1 MLGGKGYFKG
11 STILVS
17 GPAGT
22 GKTSFAATL
31 ARAASER
38 GKRCLYFAFEESPDQ
53 LVRNMRSVGVDL
65 QRHVKAGTLD
75 IHASRPTAYGLEL
88 HLVTMHKI
96 ISQRRP
102 DLVIVDPITNLIR
115 VGTLLETQAMIIRL
129 IDFLKMR
136 GTTTFF
142 TSLTGGGDDIEQSE
156 VGISSLIDTWLKL
169 EVVQSGG
176 ERNRTVAIIKSRGM
190 AHSNQT
196 SEFILGKRGVRVAD
210 TYLGASGVLTGS
222 ARLAKEAE
230 DEAAARAFEGEIAR
244 KKEERERQRRQVEAQ
259 ILLLREGLDAG
270 DAELN
275 RAIDEETRRLDRLG
289 TEKVRMAK
297 SRHAFAGEGGRGRPA
312 APRVRKER

>member
-1 MLGGKGYFKG
+1 
-11 STILVS
+11 
-17 GPAGT
+17 
-22 GKTSFAATL
+22 
-31 ARAASER
+31 
-38 GKRCLYFAFEESPDQ
+38 
-53 LVRNMRSVGVDL
+53 
-65 QRHVKAGTLD
+65 
-75 IHASRPTAYGLEL
+75 
-88 HLVTMHKI
+88 MHKV
-96 ISQRRP
+96 ISQSRP

-156 VGISSLIDTWLKL
+156 VGISSLIDTWLRL

-196 SEFILGKRGVRVAD
+196 SEFVLGKRGVRVAD

-230 DEAAARAFEGEIAR
+230 DEAAARVIEGEIAR
-244 KKEERERQRRQVEAQ
+244 KQEERERRRRQVEAQ

-275 RAIDEETRRLDRLG
+275 RAIEEETRRLERLG
-289 TEKVRMAK
+289 AEKIRMAK

-312 APRVRKER
+312 APRVGKGR

>member
-1 MLGGKGYFKG
+1 M
-11 STILVS
+11 
-17 GPAGT
+17 
-22 GKTSFAATL
+22 
-31 ARAASER
+31 
-38 GKRCLYFAFEESPDQ
+38 
-53 LVRNMRSVGVDL
+53 
-65 QRHVKAGTLD
+65 
-75 IHASRPTAYGLEL
+75 
-88 HLVTMHKI
+88 
-96 ISQRRP
+96 
-102 DLVIVDPITNLIR
+102 
-115 VGTLLETQAMIIRL
+115 
-129 IDFLKMR
+129 
-136 GTTTFF
+136 
-142 TSLTGGGDDIEQSE
+142 
-156 VGISSLIDTWLKL
+156 
-169 EVVQSGG
+169 
-176 ERNRTVAIIKSRGM
+176 AIIKSRGM

-196 SEFILGKRGVRVAD
+196 SEFRLRKRGVRVAD